1 MAIENHASILARYAK
16 TAYLVFD
23 GDAAGQNA
31 TRRSLEIVLPKGLS
45 PKVFALS
52 RPDGTKIDPDNF
64 VNEQGPDA
72 FRQALRYAEDW
83 LSYLGRSMPNQSPE
97 DRAAFITQAKTLIK
111 SIENKE
117 LQNQYLKLVAERYG
131 TTRSLAGIKV
141 SHPKHTEKP
150 NTAEATSQ
158 PAAPQVSVP
167 WELLSP
173 IEVRFANLLYRNPTL
188 LDRAAEYFDMD
199 FAASG
204 IQIFDS
210 PLIDEFI
217 QSILAQ
223 YAETGAFSPRT
234 LYESLSPQLQLF
246 LEQLPDETWKT
257 PNEILEF
264 YDTLAVLTLNLCD
277 RYKKLI
283 PLDSEAGMRLRMQLN
298 KFTQGIQ
305 TISKK
310 RKISAITPDVFAE
323 QIIQSKT
330 PLIELYTEIND
341 LSSGAAQSNTAQFNT
356 APAFA
361 PSAVSQTVAQ
371 SNAAQ
376 IFAQQLPAQSA
387 VQQSSPQHAPAAA
400 QYATTQ
406 SPAQFAATQPAQF
419 AQPEMPPEMEVP
431 PPFDGDEQYGSSE
444 PPEEAPYDPN
454 EEPYVPDDEPYVPD
468 DDFGAMDDFG

>member
-1 MAIENHASILARYAK
+1 M
-16 TAYLVFD
+16 
-23 GDAAGQNA
+23 
-31 TRRSLEIVLPKGLS
+31 
-45 PKVFALS
+45 
-52 RPDGTKIDPDNF
+52 
-64 VNEQGPDA
+64 
-72 FRQALRYAEDW
+72 
-83 LSYLGRSMPNQSPE
+83 
-97 DRAAFITQAKTLIK
+97 
-111 SIENKE
+111 
-117 LQNQYLKLVAERYG
+117 KLVSERYS

-141 SHPKHTEKP
+141 AHPKREKAP
-150 NTAEATSQ
+150 TAEQ
-158 PAAPQVSVP
+158 PATPQVSVP

-298 KFTQGIQ
+298 KFTQSIQ

-330 PLIELYTEIND
+330 PLIELYTEINE
-341 LSSGAAQSNTAQFNT
+341 LAMNGGNAAQFNN
-356 APAFA
+356 APTFA
-361 PSAVSQTVAQ
+361 PSAIPQATT
-371 SNAAQ
+371 AAQ
-376 IFAQQLPAQSA
+376 P
-387 VQQSSPQHAPAAA
+387 SSPQYAAPG
-400 QYATTQ
+400 TQ
-406 SPAQFAATQPAQF
+406 FTAQPAQYS
-419 AQPEMPPEMEVP
+419 QPEMPPEMEAP
-431 PPFDGDEQYGSSE
+431 PPFESDEQFASSE
-444 PPEEAPYDPN
+444 PPEDVPYDPN
-454 EEPYVPDDEPYVPD
+454 EDEPYVPA

>member
-1 MAIENHASILARYAK
+1 
-16 TAYLVFD
+16 
-23 GDAAGQNA
+23 
-31 TRRSLEIVLPKGLS
+31 
-45 PKVFALS
+45 
-52 RPDGTKIDPDNF
+52 
-64 VNEQGPDA
+64 
-72 FRQALRYAEDW
+72 
-83 LSYLGRSMPNQSPE
+83 MPNNSPE

-111 SIENKE
+111 SIENPE
-117 LQNQYLKLVAERYG
+117 LRNQYLKLVSERYS

-141 SHPKHTEKP
+141 AHPKREKAP
-150 NTAEATSQ
+150 AAEQ

-173 IEVRFANLLYRNPTL
+173 IEVRFANLLFRNPTL

-330 PLIELYTEIND
+330 PLIELYTEINE
-341 LSSGAAQSNTAQFNT
+341 LAMNGGNAAQFNN
-356 APAFA
+356 APTFA
-361 PSAVSQTVAQ
+361 PSAIPQATT
-371 SNAAQ
+371 AAQ
-376 IFAQQLPAQSA
+376 P
-387 VQQSSPQHAPAAA
+387 SSPQYAAPAV
-400 QYATTQ
+400 Q
-406 SPAQFAATQPAQF
+406 SAFQ
-419 AQPEMPPEMEVP
+419 QPEMPPEMEAP
-431 PPFDGDEQYGSSE
+431 PPFESDEQFASSE
-444 PPEEAPYDPN
+444 PPEDVPYDPN
-454 EEPYVPDDEPYVPD
+454 EDEPYVPD

>member
-1 MAIENHASILARYAK
+1 M
-16 TAYLVFD
+16 
-23 GDAAGQNA
+23 
-31 TRRSLEIVLPKGLS
+31 
-45 PKVFALS
+45 
-52 RPDGTKIDPDNF
+52 
-64 VNEQGPDA
+64 
-72 FRQALRYAEDW
+72 
-83 LSYLGRSMPNQSPE
+83 
-97 DRAAFITQAKTLIK
+97 
-111 SIENKE
+111 
-117 LQNQYLKLVAERYG
+117 KLVSERYS

-141 SHPKHTEKP
+141 AHPKREKAP
-150 NTAEATSQ
+150 ATAEQ

-330 PLIELYTEIND
+330 PLIELYTEINE
-341 LSSGAAQSNTAQFNT
+341 LAMNGGNAAQFNNAQFSPQAPTQFAAPTPAQPSSPQYAAPQAATAPTAVQFAAPAAQSTTAQFNNT
-356 APAFA
+356 QFA
-361 PSAVSQTVAQ
+361 IPQATT
-371 SNAAQ
+371 AAQ
-376 IFAQQLPAQSA
+376 P
-387 VQQSSPQHAPAAA
+387 SSPQYAAPAV
-400 QYATTQ
+400 Q
-406 SPAQFAATQPAQF
+406 SAFQ
-419 AQPEMPPEMEVP
+419 QPEMPPEMEAP
-431 PPFDGDEQYGSSE
+431 PPFESDEQFASSE
-444 PPEEAPYDPN
+444 PPEDVPYDPN
-454 EEPYVPDDEPYVPD
+454 EDEPYVPD

>member
-1 MAIENHASILARYAK
+1 
-16 TAYLVFD
+16 
-23 GDAAGQNA
+23 
-31 TRRSLEIVLPKGLS
+31 
-45 PKVFALS
+45 
-52 RPDGTKIDPDNF
+52 
-64 VNEQGPDA
+64 
-72 FRQALRYAEDW
+72 
-83 LSYLGRSMPNQSPE
+83 MPNNSPE

-111 SIENKE
+111 SIENPE
-117 LQNQYLKLVAERYG
+117 LRNQYLKLVSERYS

-141 SHPKHTEKP
+141 AHPKREKAP
-150 NTAEATSQ
+150 AAAEQ

-173 IEVRFANLLYRNPTL
+173 IEVRFANLLFRNPTL

-323 QIIQSKT
+323 QIIQSKA
-330 PLIELYTEIND
+330 PLIDLYTSIND
-341 LSSGAAQSNTAQFNT
+341 LSSGVAQSTTAQFSQQV
-356 APAFA
+356 PA
-361 PSAVSQTVAQ
+361 
-371 SNAAQ
+371 
-376 IFAQQLPAQSA
+376 
-387 VQQSSPQHAPAAA
+387 
-400 QYATTQ
+400 Q
-406 SPAQFAATQPAQF
+406 SPAQPSSPQFNNAQPAQF
-419 AQPEMPPEMEVP
+419 AQPEMSPEMEAP
-431 PPFDGDEQYGSSE
+431 PPFESDEQFASSE